1 MGCSAYDAGNE
12 ILVENPLGSAR
23 TTQDLLDAREK
34 VEKSRRE
41 YENCL
46 EKNPDA
52 TSKCEARR
60 RSYEKNVEEYSTLQP
75 E

>member
-12 ILVENPLGSAR
+12 ILVENPLESAR
-23 TTQDLLDAREK
+23 TTQDLLDAREN
-34 VEKSRRE
+34 VEKSLRE

-46 EKNPDA
+46 KKNPDD

-60 RSYEKNVEEYSTLQP
+60 KSYQKNGEEYNTLQS